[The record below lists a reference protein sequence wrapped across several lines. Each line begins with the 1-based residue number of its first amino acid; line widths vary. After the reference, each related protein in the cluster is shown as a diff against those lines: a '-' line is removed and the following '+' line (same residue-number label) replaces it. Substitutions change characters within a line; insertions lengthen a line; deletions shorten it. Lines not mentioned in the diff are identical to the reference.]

1 MDSELVRAGTEPKA
15 VAESA
20 SVSQLQAQAS
30 NKSDVLRLAVQLRDE
45 GRLFRRGDAE
55 LEDVFKGSIDRF
67 CDVAVA
73 LRNARRVLDVGAG
86 HGLLLS
92 FLTELGHEC
101 HALDVQD
108 QPAAHPDI
116 YSAKN
121 IALHLCNVEV
131 DAIPY
136 PDESFDAVVCC
147 QVLEHFSHS
156 HLPAMK
162 EIRRVLRPGGIVEVD
177 VPNAASF
184 RNRIRML
191 RGKHITYDYEEHYL
205 HAAPILYKG
214 MSFFPRRH
222 NREFTK
228 SDLEILLRDSGYR
241 DIDVQFL
248 KFRRYREGWGR
259 LQSVGTA
266 IKDLVPSLRKS
277 LIAFAVK

>member
-1 MDSELVRAGTEPKA
+1 MGTDLARADVVHEVDQTSVKVGPSVVHPANRKEL
-15 VAESA
+15 
-20 SVSQLQAQAS
+20 
-30 NKSDVLRLAVQLRDE
+30 LRLAVALRNA
-45 GRLFRRGDAE
+45 GRLFCRGNPE

-67 CDVAVA
+67 SEIAWA
-73 LRNARRVLDVGAG
+73 LQDAHRVLDVGAG

-108 QPAAHPDI
+108 QPTAHPDT
-116 YSAKN
+116 YGKVVVF
-121 IALHLCNVEV
+121 HPCNVEA
-131 DAIPY
+131 DPIPY

-147 QVLEHFSHS
+147 QVLEHFTHS

-184 RNRIRML
+184 RNRSRIL

-205 HAAPILYKG
+205 YATPILYKG
-214 MSFFPRRH
+214 MSFYPRRH
-222 NREFTK
+222 NREFTRE
-228 SDLEILLRDSGYR
+228 DLNILLRAAGFR
-241 DIDVQFL
+241 DIEVRFL
-248 KFRRYREGWGR
+248 KSRRFREGMER
-259 LQSVGTA
+259 VKVIGTA

-277 LIAFAVK
+277 LIAFARK

>member
-1 MDSELVRAGTEPKA
+1 MDTELVRAGTEPKV
-15 VAESA
+15 VAGSA
-20 SVSQLQAQAS
+20 SVSHLPAQAS
-30 NKSDVLRLAVQLRDE
+30 NKRDVLRLAVQLRDE
-45 GRLFRRGDAE
+45 GRLFRRGDVQ

-67 CDVAVA
+67 CDIAVA
-73 LRNARRVLDVGAG
+73 LRNTHRVLDVGAG

-108 QPAAHPDI
+108 QPTVHPDI
-116 YSAKN
+116 YGVKN
-121 IALHLCNVEV
+121 IAFHLCNVEV

-162 EIRRVLRPGGIVEVD
+162 EILRVLRPGGIVEVD

-184 RNRIRML
+184 RNRSRML

-228 SDLEILLRDSGYR
+228 SDLEILLRASGYR
-241 DIDVQFL
+241 EIDVQFL
-248 KFRRYREGWGR
+248 KSRRYREGWGR

>member
-1 MDSELVRAGTEPKA
+1 MGTEVVQVGSERERTDA
-15 VAESA
+15 SA
-20 SVSQLQAQAS
+20 QSGRPLAYSMG
-30 NKSDVLRLAVQLRDE
+30 KKDVLRLAVQLRNE
-45 GRLFRRGDAE
+45 GRLFRRGDSE

-67 CDVAVA
+67 CDIAVA
-73 LRNARRVLDVGAG
+73 LRDKHRVLDVGAG

-108 QPAAHPDI
+108 QPAAHPDT
-116 YSAKN
+116 YGAKG
-121 IALHLCNVEV
+121 IAFRLCNVEV
-131 DAIPY
+131 DSIPY

-156 HLPAMK
+156 HLSAMK
-162 EIRRVLRPGGIVEVD
+162 EIRRVLRSGGIVEVD

-184 RNRIRML
+184 RNRSRML

-205 HAAPILYKG
+205 YAAPILYKG

-228 SDLEILLRDSGYR
+228 TDLEVLLRVSGFR
-241 DIDVQFL
+241 EIDVHFL
-248 KFRRYREGWGR
+248 KSRRYREELER
-259 LQSVGTA
+259 LKSIGTA

-277 LIAFAVK
+277 LMAIAVK

>member
-1 MDSELVRAGTEPKA
+1 MDTELVRAGTEPKA
-15 VAESA
+15 VAGAA
-20 SVSQLQAQAS
+20 SVSHLHAQAS

-67 CDVAVA
+67 CDIAVA
-73 LRNARRVLDVGAG
+73 LRNAHRVLDVGAG

-108 QPAAHPDI
+108 QPAAHLDI
-116 YSAKN
+116 YGAKN
-121 IALHLCNVEV
+121 IAFHLCNVEV

-184 RNRIRML
+184 RNRSRML

-228 SDLEILLRDSGYR
+228 SDLEILLRASGYR
-241 DIDVQFL
+241 EIDVQFL
-248 KFRRYREGWGR
+248 KSRRYREGWGR